1 MSKTLGIFC
10 LALVTAFS
18 CAAGGPKGGG
28 GGGANATFSLACGR
42 GVTAT
47 LDQVTVYDNVPSNK
61 TMWGP
66 CTTASLSCDS
76 NTTTMVCVGV
86 DTGGGTGAGFTVK
99 GYTTPNTTGPA
110 PWSLNLTDSTGNH
123 ATCIAEGT
131 VPSKFS
137 CTTVTGK
144 GVTLSVVNSK

>member
-10 LALVTAFS
+10 LALGTALS

-47 LDQVTVYDNVPSNK
+47 LDQLTVYDDVPSNATK
-61 TMWGP
+61 S
-66 CTTASLSCDS
+66 SLCGGQPSMTCSS
-76 NTTTMVCVGV
+76 NTTTLVCVGNDPV
-86 DTGGGTGAGFTVK
+86 NGAFTVK
-99 GYTTPNTTGPA
+99 GYTTPNTTGA
-110 PWSLNLTDSTGNH
+110 PPWGLNLTDSKGNH
-123 ATCIAEGT
+123 QTCIAEGT

-137 CTTVTGK
+137 CTTILGK